1 MINAAV
7 PPTPKP
13 TSSNLEKP
21 IAQVAV
27 KTPSMTRDCIMPP
40 ANNQNRSDR
49 NSDLMNKT
57 GDKTEDMLLR
67 AVEHFAFALDNRRQV
82 AELGS
87 PRILIEPQQIG

>member
-1 MINAAV
+1 HHPPAGASMINAAV

-57 GDKTEDMLLR
+57 G
-67 AVEHFAFALDNRRQV
+67 
-82 AELGS
+82 
-87 PRILIEPQQIG
+87 

>member
-27 KTPSMTRDCIMPP
+27 KTPSMTRHCIMPP

-57 GDKTEDMLLR
+57 G
-67 AVEHFAFALDNRRQV
+67 
-82 AELGS
+82 
-87 PRILIEPQQIG
+87 

>member
-21 IAQVAV
+21 AV

-57 GDKTEDMLLR
+57 G
-67 AVEHFAFALDNRRQV
+67 
-82 AELGS
+82 
-87 PRILIEPQQIG
+87 

>member
-27 KTPSMTRDCIMPP
+27 KTPSMTRAVKTPSMTRDCIMPP

-57 GDKTEDMLLR
+57 G
-67 AVEHFAFALDNRRQV
+67 
-82 AELGS
+82 
-87 PRILIEPQQIG
+87 